1 MNFIDLCAGI
11 GGIRLGLEQAGHKC
25 VGFCEFDKF
34 ALQSYKAIHNTEGEA
49 EFHDITKVTDDQIRE
64 LAESRRIDII
74 AGGFPCQA
82 FSVAG
87 KRQGFDDTRGT
98 IFFEIARF
106 IKIIKPRYFICENV
120 KGLFSHDSGR
130 TFRTILGA
138 MAELGYCVEWQILNS
153 KDFGVPQNRERIFIV
168 GHLGAGSGRKVFP
181 IFPTDGENHCQL
193 QEITQG
199 MSMGQRVYDPAGLSK
214 TLAAVGG
221 GQGAKTGLY
230 VQPLLCT
237 VDKDFGVTGGMGS
250 IKLKNIGA
258 DCANTLSARYY
269 KGIHSNN
276 CNAVLTGVIVEKENT
291 KEVNQ
296 ACTLDANYYKG
307 LGCNQARTGVL
318 VAPVLTPDREE
329 KRQNGRRMKEPGEP
343 AFCLNTQ
350 DRHGVAIYEEPKLI
364 DVYNNRVL
372 TSGICRTL
380 TAHGNASPTTCGT
393 FGVVVGGDQEP
404 KIIDAIYNNRPPRV
418 TDECPTLRSERQG
431 LLVKEA
437 TKQGYAEAFEGDSV
451 NLEQPNSETRR
462 GRVGKQIANT
472 LLCNGQ
478 MGVVAPGV
486 RIRKLTP
493 RECWRLQGFPD
504 DYFDRAKAAG
514 VSDSQLYKQAGN
526 AVTVNVAAVIGRKLA
541 EISAE
546 SCAVESEQNHIEA
559 SPSTIMR
566 RIKPSTRIRAR
577 RAWR

>member
-153 KDFGVPQNRERIFIV
+153 KDYGVPQNRERIFIV
-168 GHLGAGSGRKVFP
+168 GHLGNGSGRKVFP
-181 IFPTDGENHCQL
+181 IFPTDGENPCQL

-237 VDKDFGVTGGMGS
+237 IDKPFGTTGGMES
-250 IKLKNIGA
+250 VSLKNIGA
-258 DCANTLSARYY
+258 ECAGTLTARYY
-269 KGIHSNN
+269 KGIDSAN
-276 CNAVLTGVIVEKENT
+276 CNAVLTG
-291 KEVNQ
+291 
-296 ACTLDANYYKG
+296 LDLTTNDPQMTDIARC
-307 LGCNQARTGVL
+307 LQARYNKGYSNRKAETTGVL

-350 DRHGVAIYEEPKLI
+350 DRHGVAIFETEEKAEIIQRPHG
-364 DVYNNRVL
+364 YNVGGVHEVAPAL
-372 TSGICRTL
+372 TSNAYQENNLLKLPANVDDQGRT
-380 TAHGNASPTTCGT
+380 T
-393 FGVVVGGDQEP
+393 
-404 KIIDAIYNNRPPRV
+404 KIIDAIYNNREPRV
-418 TDECPTLRSERQG
+418 TDICPTLRSERTG
-431 LLVKEA
+431 LTVME
-437 TKQGYAEAFEGDSV
+437 S
-451 NLEQPNSETRR
+451 LEYT
-462 GRVGKQIANT
+462 
-472 LLCNGQ
+472 
-478 MGVVAPGV
+478 GV

-504 DYFDRAKAAG
+504 EYFDRAKAAG

-546 SCAVESEQNHIEA
+546 PFTVECEKYHTEKRPA
-559 SPSTIMR
+559 F
-566 RIKPSTRIRAR
+566 RIVRQSTRARAG
-577 RAWR
+577 RAWK

>member
-153 KDFGVPQNRERIFIV
+153 KDYGVPQNRERIFIV
-168 GHLGAGSGRKVFP
+168 GHLGNGSGRKVFP
-181 IFPTDGENHCQL
+181 IFPTDGENPCRM

-199 MSMGQRVYDPAGLSK
+199 VSMGRRVYDPSGVSK

-230 VQPLLCT
+230 V
-237 VDKDFGVTGGMGS
+237 V
-250 IKLKNIGA
+250 
-258 DCANTLSARYY
+258 R
-269 KGIHSNN
+269 
-276 CNAVLTGVIVEKENT
+276 
-291 KEVNQ
+291 
-296 ACTLDANYYKG
+296 
-307 LGCNQARTGVL
+307 
-318 VAPVLTPDREE
+318 PVLTPDRD
-329 KRQNGRRMKEPGEP
+329 KRQNGPRMKGEN
-343 AFCLNTQ
+343 ADFYTLNTQ
-350 DRHGVAIYEEPKLI
+350 DRHGIAIFETVK
-364 DVYNNRVL
+364 
-372 TSGICRTL
+372 
-380 TAHGNASPTTCGT
+380 
-393 FGVVVGGDQEP
+393 GV
-404 KIIDAIYNNRPPRV
+404 DAIYNSRKSRI
-418 TDECPTLRSERQG
+418 TDHAPTLRSGRQG
-431 LLVKEA
+431 QCV
-437 TKQGYAEAFEGDSV
+437 
-451 NLEQPNSETRR
+451 LEPVED
-462 GRVGKQIANT
+462 V
-472 LLCNGQ
+472 
-478 MGVVAPGV
+478 GV

-504 DYFDRAKAAG
+504 EYFDRAKAAG

-546 SCAVESEQNHIEA
+546 PFTVECEKYHTEKRPA
-559 SPSTIMR
+559 F
-566 RIKPSTRIRAR
+566 RIVRQSTRARAG
-577 RAWR
+577 RAWK

>member
-153 KDFGVPQNRERIFIV
+153 KDYGVPQNRERIFIV
-168 GHLGAGSGRKVFP
+168 GHLGNGSGRKVFP
-181 IFPTDGENHCQL
+181 IFPTDGENPCQL

-230 VQPLLCT
+230 VQPLLSGIDLTTNDPQMTDIARC
-237 VDKDFGVTGGMGS
+237 
-250 IKLKNIGA
+250 LQ
-258 DCANTLSARYY
+258 ARYN
-269 KGIHSNN
+269 KGYSNRK
-276 CNAVLTGVIVEKENT
+276 AET
-291 KEVNQ
+291 
-296 ACTLDANYYKG
+296 
-307 LGCNQARTGVL
+307 TGVL

-350 DRHGVAIYEEPKLI
+350 DRHGVAIFETEEKTEIIQRPHGYNVGGVHEVAPALTSNAYQENNLLKLPAIVDDQGRTTKKLELKDHAPTLRAQSHGNEPK
-364 DVYNNRVL
+364 V
-372 TSGICRTL
+372 
-380 TAHGNASPTTCGT
+380 
-393 FGVVVGGDQEP
+393 
-404 KIIDAIYNNRPPRV
+404 IDAIYNNREPRV
-418 TDECPTLRSERQG
+418 TDICPTLRSERTG
-431 LLVKEA
+431 LTVME
-437 TKQGYAEAFEGDSV
+437 S
-451 NLEQPNSETRR
+451 LEYT
-462 GRVGKQIANT
+462 
-472 LLCNGQ
+472 
-478 MGVVAPGV
+478 GV

-504 DYFDRAKAAG
+504 EYFDRAKAAG

-546 SCAVESEQNHIEA
+546 PFTVECEKYHTEKRPA
-559 SPSTIMR
+559 F
-566 RIKPSTRIRAR
+566 RIVRQGTRAR
-577 RAWR
+577 AGRAWK

>member
-153 KDFGVPQNRERIFIV
+153 KDYGVPQNRERIFII
-168 GHLGAGSGRKVFP
+168 GHLGNGSGRKVFP
-181 IFPTDGENHCQL
+181 IFGTYGENTCEL
-193 QEITQG
+193 QDKRKTVRLGNILDDIEKARHTQ
-199 MSMGQRVYDPAGLSK
+199 A
-214 TLAAVGG
+214 
-221 GQGAKTGLY
+221 
-230 VQPLLCT
+230 
-237 VDKDFGVTGGMGS
+237 
-250 IKLKNIGA
+250 
-258 DCANTLSARYY
+258 
-269 KGIHSNN
+269 
-276 CNAVLTGVIVEKENT
+276 LTGIICEKNST
-291 KEVNQ
+291 KETDQ
-296 ACTLDANYYKG
+296 ACTLDANYFKG
-307 LGCNQARTGVL
+307 ITNNQARTGVL

-350 DRHGVAIYEEPKLI
+350 DRHGVAIFENIE
-364 DVYNNRVL
+364 
-372 TSGICRTL
+372 
-380 TAHGNASPTTCGT
+380 
-393 FGVVVGGDQEP
+393 EP
-404 KIIDAIYNNRPPRV
+404 KIIDAIYNNCSPRV
-418 TDECPTLRSERQG
+418 TDECLTLRSERQG

-504 DYFDRAKAAG
+504 EYFDRAKAAG

-546 SCAVESEQNHIEA
+546 SCAVESEQNHIGA
-559 SPSTIMR
+559 SPS
-566 RIKPSTRIRAR
+566 P
-577 RAWR
+577 